1 MKKMKKKCNS
11 TCRKSKIKYLKR
23 STEKGISSDKQF
35 WNFVKLF
42 LANKGCMSN
51 DFVSIT
57 NGDAFTGKEKELVE
71 MFNTHYINIVQKTLA
86 VAPENYFI
94 ITNNTQKIIEETI
107 RKYKKHPRIQKT
119 KNNFDSSIPIDFL
132 KVEVAGINALL
143 KQTDPKKQLDLT
155 LFPKI

>member
-1 MKKMKKKCNS
+1 M
-11 TCRKSKIKYLKR
+11 
-23 STEKGISSDKQF
+23 
-35 WNFVKLF
+35 
-42 LANKGCMSN
+42 
-51 DFVSIT
+51 
-57 NGDAFTGKEKELVE
+57 
-71 MFNTHYINIVQKTLA
+71 A